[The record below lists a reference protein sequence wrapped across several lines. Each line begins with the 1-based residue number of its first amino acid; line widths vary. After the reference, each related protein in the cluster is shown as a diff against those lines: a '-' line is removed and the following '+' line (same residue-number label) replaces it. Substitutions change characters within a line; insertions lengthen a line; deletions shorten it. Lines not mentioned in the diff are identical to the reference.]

1 MMGLMTEERRKQLYA
16 EAREISETRQNYLK
30 REKYR
35 KLELAGIERQ
45 LKRKEE
51 KEKAKKIKQF
61 DKERWMRKKRVARDL
76 LQFYKKWKK
85 QLERSLE
92 EHGNELEEHII
103 KSRTFFI
110 NRLEEMIFETTLYL
124 QHQRYRTTKD

>member
-1 MMGLMTEERRKQLYA
+1 MGLMTEERRKQLYA

>member
-1 MMGLMTEERRKQLYA
+1 MGLMTQERRNRLYA
-16 EAREISETRQNYLK
+16 EAKAISETRQNYLK
-30 REKYR
+30 RERYR

-61 DKERWMRKKRVARDL
+61 DKERWTRKKRVARDL

-110 NRLEEMIFETTLYL
+110 NRLEEMIFETTQYL
-124 QHQRYRTTKD
+124 QHQRYKTKTD